1 MHFVMSDDVLRIQ
14 YESNTPMAR
23 IGTPRDIAAAAL
35 YLASPA
41 SSWVTGV
48 MLRVDGGTTKPA
60 FDLPVPPL
68 QPTQHQET
76 P

>member
-1 MHFVMSDDVLRIQ
+1 MDFVMSNDELRTQ

-35 YLASPA
+35 YLASSA

-60 FDLPVPPL
+60 FDVPTPPL
-68 QPTQHQET
+68 QSTHYQET
-76 P
+76 T

>member
-1 MHFVMSDDVLRIQ
+1 
-14 YESNTPMAR
+14 MAR

-48 MLRVDGGTTKPA
+48 MLRVDGGTTRPA
-60 FDLPVPPL
+60 FDLPAPPL
-68 QPTQHQET
+68 QPAHRRE
-76 P
+76 PS

>member
-1 MHFVMSDDVLRIQ
+1 
-14 YESNTPMAR
+14 MAR
-23 IGTPRDIAAAAL
+23 IGTPRDIATAAL
-35 YLASPA
+35 YLASSA

-60 FDLPVPPL
+60 FDLPAPAL
-68 QPTQHQET
+68 QPTHQQET